1 MGYYSKVGLVLTKE
15 ANIKLQKELEEI
27 KGEEHELFNG
37 WRDKFLTD
45 EETGAVLYYWEAI
58 KWYYEECDWV
68 NKFLDRT
75 DSREYLFVR
84 LGEDF
89 DDLEEKGLFSDNP
102 FDLRATAKLEFTGE
116 NEA

>member
-1 MGYYSKVGLVLTKE
+1 MGYYSKVGLVLKKE

-27 KGEEHELFNG
+27 NGEPHELFNG

-45 EETGAVLYYWEAI
+45 EKTGAVLYYWDAI
-58 KWYYEECDWV
+58 KWYGDECDWA
-68 NKFLDRT
+68 NEFLEKL
-75 DSREYLFVR
+75 DSREYLFMR

-102 FDLRATAKLEFTGE
+102 FDLRATGKLEFTGE
-116 NEA
+116 NE